1 VDAIVMLVDPSK
13 DTPAIVRGFFKVVV
27 VSALPVRF
35 PVTFPI
41 KLPVILAVPIELTI
55 TSGAFNV
62 NVLLVASQENKAF
75 GVDVPLSKDRA
86 AFSVS
91 AVALSE
97 LIIQLSDDVLPVAI
111 VP

>member
-1 VDAIVMLVDPSK
+1 MLKVATPLEVIPEVAVMSPGDV
-13 DTPAIVRGFFKVVV
+13 KV
-27 VSALPVRF
+27 
-35 PVTFPI
+35 
-41 KLPVILAVPIELTI
+41 AVPIPLA
-55 TSGAFNV
+55 SSRGAFKMNFLPV
-62 NVLLVASQENKAF
+62 ESQVSIAF
-75 GVDVPLSKDRA
+75 GVTVPLSKERA